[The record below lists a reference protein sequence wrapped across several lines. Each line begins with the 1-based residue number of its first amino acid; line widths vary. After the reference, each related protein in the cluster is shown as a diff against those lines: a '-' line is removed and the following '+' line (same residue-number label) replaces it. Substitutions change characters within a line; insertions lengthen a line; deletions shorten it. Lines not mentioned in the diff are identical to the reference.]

1 MLKAHYMI
9 LVLLDCGQR
18 LCLLVHHC
26 NPVKQFLKERA
37 IVVKVAQSCPTLCDP
52 MDYADHGIL

>member
-1 MLKAHYMI
+1 MLKAHYVI

-18 LCLLVHHC
+18 LLVHHR
-26 NPVKQFLKERA
+26 NPVKQFLKEWA

-52 MDYADHGIL
+52 MDYADYGIL